1 MAEDKH
7 IVFSYGRMN
16 PPTAGH
22 SKVVDKVKSH
32 ADKIGANHAVIVSH
46 SQKPKTDP
54 LHHEH
59 KKEYL
64 RHIHPDVNF
73 EHSTKDHPHFLAQL
87 KKFHQEGHTHATM
100 VVGSDRV
107 KQFKAL
113 AHKYNGKEYNYKKI
127 HILSAGQRDPDA
139 EGVAGISGTKMRN
152 HASGNDFKSF
162 KAGLHPNHSDE
173 HAKKLFKAT
182 RQGMNLQK
190 EETGMK
196 DFATFLAEEEMKPH
210 KMYKGDKV
218 VVAKNKADHDKLN
231 KQGYTHDNPKTKKIE
246 EASADE
252 VLKKRYASYSPDDNP
267 QATRKLKSS
276 EHDQPKGA
284 RVYKMHPG
292 AKLTDRGYSKKGKMA
307 ALKKQHARR
316 PKQYGITEDME
327 GMSQKSGDKRATDK
341 GAGMTA
347 QGVAKYNRRT
357 GGNLKTAVTT
367 PPSKLKKG
375 SKAAG
380 RRKSFCARSRGW
392 TGERGKAARRRWNC

>member
-22 SKVVDKVKSH
+22 SKVVDKVHSH
-32 ADKIGANHAVIVSH
+32 AQKIGANHAVIVSH
-46 SQKPKTDP
+46 SQNNKTDP

-64 RHIHPDVNF
+64 KHIHPEVNF
-73 EHSTKDHPHFLAQL
+73 EHSTKEHPHFLAQL

-113 AHKYNGKEYNYKKI
+113 ANKYNGKEYNYKKI

-139 EGVAGISGTKMRN
+139 EGVAGISGTKMRA
-152 HASGNDFKSF
+152 HASGNDYKSF
-162 KAGLHPNHSDE
+162 KAGLHANHSDE
-173 HAKKLFKAT
+173 HAKKLYKAT

-190 EETGMK
+190 EERGML
-196 DFATFLAEEEMKPH
+196 DFQTFLK
-210 KMYKGDKV
+210 
-218 VVAKNKADHDKLN
+218 
-231 KQGYTHDNPKTKKIE
+231 
-246 EASADE
+246 
-252 VLKKRYASYSPDDNP
+252 
-267 QATRKLKSS
+267 
-276 EHDQPKGA
+276 
-284 RVYKMHPG
+284 
-292 AKLTDRGYSKKGKMA
+292 
-307 ALKKQHARR
+307 
-316 PKQYGITEDME
+316 EDME
-327 GMSQKSGDKRATDK
+327 GMSQKSGDKRSTES

-347 QGVAKYNRRT
+347 KGVSKYNRRT

-380 RRKSFCARSRGW
+380 RRKSFCARSKGW